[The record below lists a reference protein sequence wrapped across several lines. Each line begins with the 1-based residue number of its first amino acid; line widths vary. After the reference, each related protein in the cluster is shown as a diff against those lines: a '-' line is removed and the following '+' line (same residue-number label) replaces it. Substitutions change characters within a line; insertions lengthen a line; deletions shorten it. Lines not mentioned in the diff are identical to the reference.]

1 VIGRIYAIAI
11 NTFREAIR
19 NRVLYGIIAVVL
31 GFMMFGLVLGQ
42 MSLHEEARVARDVG
56 LTGVSFFG
64 SVTAIVLGVSL
75 LYSEI
80 QRRTIHT
87 IVSKPI
93 NRYEFVLGKYLGM
106 VLTLT
111 LLVLLFT
118 LSMSWLLHVQG
129 VSFSTAITK
138 AVLLG
143 YVEVLIVAGIA
154 VFFSS
159 FSSPFLSG
167 VFTFGLFVVG
177 RFTPEMRDAIEQSK
191 IGWVKDICEVALRV
205 VPDLHLFS
213 ISGATVRGE
222 YVSVHSDF
230 VTWSYVGTS
239 VGYGLV
245 YVSVMLILAIVIFAR
260 RDFA

>member
-1 VIGRIYAIAI
+1 MIGRIYAIAI

-19 NRVLYGIIAVVL
+19 NRVLYGILAVVL
-31 GFMMFGLVLGQ
+31 GLMMFGIVLGE

-64 SVTAIVLGVSL
+64 SMTAIVLGVSL

-93 NRYEFVLGKYLGM
+93 NRYEFVLGKYMGM

-118 LSMSWLLHVQG
+118 LSMSWLLHIQG
-129 VSFSTAITK
+129 VAFSAAITK

-167 VFTFGLFVVG
+167 VFTFGLFVLG
-177 RFTPEMRDAIEQSK
+177 RYTPEMRDAIEQSR
-191 IGWVKDICEVALRV
+191 IDLVRYVCGAALRV
-205 VPDLHLFS
+205 LPDLHMFS
-213 ISGATVRGE
+213 VSGATVRGE

-239 VGYGLV
+239 VGYGLL
-245 YVSVMLILAIVIFAR
+245 YVTIMLILAILIFTR